1 MSDLFSAVMI
11 AIFFKVTSLR
21 REEIGIVMQS
31 LPNALTNISIGIFFI
46 TIKQPRKKNC
56 YWANNHV
63 LEIFLLF
70 FYSLLG

>member
-46 TIKQPRKKNC
+46 TIKQPRKKIATGRTIM
-56 YWANNHV
+56 YWK
-63 LEIFLLF
+63 F
-70 FYSLLG
+70 FYYSSILY